1 MQMTETGL
9 TDYWRKKY
17 WPSRNKCT
25 DSNKQ
30 QEARSL
36 NLDDLQSAFLVL
48 AVGISISAITFLFE
62 LMVFKLKDT
71 RDD

>member
-48 AVGISISAITFLFE
+48 AVGISISAIAFLFE

-71 RDD
+71 RND

>member
-1 MQMTETGL
+1 MTETGL

-48 AVGISISAITFLFE
+48 AVGISISAIAFLFE

-71 RDD
+71 RND

>member
-9 TDYWRKKY
+9 TEYWRKKY

-48 AVGISISAITFLFE
+48 AVGISVSTVAFLFE
-62 LMVFKLKDT
+62 LMIFKLKGI
-71 RDD
+71 RDH